1 MADVVTTTKAGFW
14 VRVVATIIDWVI
26 LAVIGFVLQNILG
39 GLSGIVS
46 FVVNVAYL
54 VYFWS
59 TTGQTIGHKVMGL
72 RVVRTDGSSLDMS
85 RAVIRYV
92 GMIVAAIPLGLGFLW
107 VALDDRKQGWHDKI
121 ADTCV
126 VKV

>member
-92 GMIVAAIPLGLGFLW
+92 GMVVSAIPLGLGFLW

-126 VKV
+126 IKL

>member
-92 GMIVAAIPLGLGFLW
+92 GMIVAAIPLGLGFIW

-121 ADTCV
+121 ADTSV
-126 VKV
+126 IKL

>member
-1 MADVVTTTKAGFW
+1 MADVAITTKAGFW
-14 VRVVATIIDWVI
+14 VRVVATIIDLVI
-26 LAVIGFVLQNILG
+26 LAIIGFVLQAILG
-39 GLSGIVS
+39 SASGIVS
-46 FVVNVAYL
+46 FIVNVGYL
-54 VYFWS
+54 LYFWT
-59 TTGQTIGHKVMGL
+59 TTGQTIGHKAMGL
-72 RVVRTDGSSLDMS
+72 RVVRTDGSSLDIS

-92 GMIVAAIPLGLGFLW
+92 GMVVSAIPLGLGFLW

>member
-1 MADVVTTTKAGFW
+1 MADVAITTKAGFW
-14 VRVVATIIDWVI
+14 VRVVATIIDLVI
-26 LAVIGFVLQNILG
+26 LAIIGFVLQAILG
-39 GLSGIVS
+39 SASGIVS
-46 FVVNVAYL
+46 FVVNVGYL
-54 VYFWS
+54 LYFWT
-59 TTGQTIGHKVMGL
+59 TTGQTIGHKAMGL
-72 RVVRTDGSSLDMS
+72 RVVRTDGSSLDIS

-92 GMIVAAIPLGLGFLW
+92 GMVVSAIPLGLGFLW